1 MKRYSLADK
10 VVFITGAGRGLGG
23 HRHDADEGVV
33 LEHPAGGDAEAALHL
48 FGVHPKLTDQV
59 AEAPHRP
66 AADRARHAP
75 CGSTLVADVLRE
87 AQQERMKPTMTD
99 NHFDV
104 LAPFLGRHLRT
115 SVTPTHTEASA

>member
-10 VVFITGAGRGLGG
+10 VVFIT
-23 HRHDADEGVV
+23 
-33 LEHPAGGDAEAALHL
+33 
-48 FGVHPKLTDQV
+48 
-59 AEAPHRP
+59 
-66 AADRARHAP
+66 
-75 CGSTLVADVLRE
+75 
-87 AQQERMKPTMTD
+87 MKPTMTD